1 MDRKINGFS
10 KLSKKAKMEWLA
22 KVHLK
27 NPKKGLDLMNSY
39 MHIDQNIQKKHDEF
53 IENTVANYYLP
64 LGVAPNFLINA
75 EDKFIIIE
83 ENTDFNQLIKKLE
96 DDTLIND
103 ILSFSFLSKIMEYQ
117 ENIKIGAY
125 NVKMNMSNYDM
136 ITMLRSGNQT
146 PIKLTFTYARKIDDL
161 AEKITSKLK
170 MSKDDLLNYLN
181 DNIDKYSGFKKADII
196 SIFLPDTYEV
206 YWNISPE
213 KLTNKMYSEYKK
225 FWNDE
230 RLSKL
235 DKINLNQKEVI
246 VLASI
251 VASESR
257 MLDEADRI
265 AGLYINRLNR
275 NMRLQADPTLIFA
288 ANDFTIRRVL
298 NKHKKIKSPYNTYI
312 HRGLPPGPIRLASK
326 KYIDAVLNYEKH
338 NYIYMCAEEDFSG
351 YHAFATNLSDHNRNA
366 RKFQIALNN
375 RKIYR

>member
-1 MDRKINGFS
+1 M
-10 KLSKKAKMEWLA
+10 SKKKIL
-22 KVHLK
+22 
-27 NPKKGLDLMNSY
+27 
-39 MHIDQNIQKKHDEF
+39 I
-53 IENTVANYYLP
+53 P
-64 LGVAPNFLINA
+64 LIIFSTILTTGSVYTYQMLYSPNFLINA

-83 ENTDFNQLIKKLE
+83 ENTDFNELIKKLE

-103 ILSFSFLSKIMEYQ
+103 ILSFSFLSKLMEYQ

-125 NVKMNMSNYDM
+125 KVKMNMSNYEM

-146 PIKLTFTYARKIDDL
+146 PIKLTFSYARKIEDL
-161 AEKITSKLK
+161 AEKITTKLK

-181 DNIDKYSGFKKADII
+181 ENINNYSGFKKTDII

-206 YWNISPE
+206 YWNISPK

-225 FWNDE
+225 FWNEE

-235 DKINLNQKEVI
+235 DKINLNQKEAI

-338 NYIYMCAEEDFSG
+338 NYIYMCAKEDFSG

-366 RKFQIALNN
+366 KKFQIALNR

>member
-1 MDRKINGFS
+1 M
-10 KLSKKAKMEWLA
+10 SKKKIL
-22 KVHLK
+22 
-27 NPKKGLDLMNSY
+27 
-39 MHIDQNIQKKHDEF
+39 I
-53 IENTVANYYLP
+53 P
-64 LGVAPNFLINA
+64 LIIFSTILTTGSVYTYQMLYSPNFLINA

-83 ENTDFNQLIKKLE
+83 ENTDFNELIKKLE

-103 ILSFSFLSKIMEYQ
+103 ILSFSFLSKLMEYQ

-125 NVKMNMSNYDM
+125 KVKMNMSNYEM

-146 PIKLTFTYARKIDDL
+146 PIKLTFTYARKIEDL
-161 AEKITSKLK
+161 AEKITAKLK

-181 DNIDKYSGFKKADII
+181 ENINNYGEFKITDII

-225 FWNDE
+225 FWNEE

-235 DKINLNQKEVI
+235 DKINLNQKEAI

-338 NYIYMCAEEDFSG
+338 NYIYMCAKEDFSG

-366 RKFQIALNN
+366 KKFQIALNM

>member
-1 MDRKINGFS
+1 M
-10 KLSKKAKMEWLA
+10 SKKKIL
-22 KVHLK
+22 
-27 NPKKGLDLMNSY
+27 
-39 MHIDQNIQKKHDEF
+39 I
-53 IENTVANYYLP
+53 P
-64 LGVAPNFLINA
+64 LIIFSTILTTGSVYTYQMLYSPNFLINA

-83 ENTDFNQLIKKLE
+83 ENTDFNELIKKLE

-103 ILSFSFLSKIMEYQ
+103 ILSFSFLSKLMEYQ

-125 NVKMNMSNYDM
+125 KVKMNMSNYEM

-146 PIKLTFTYARKIDDL
+146 PIKLTFTYARKIEDL
-161 AEKITSKLK
+161 AEKITTKLK

-181 DNIDKYSGFKKADII
+181 ENINNYSGFKKTDII

-213 KLTNKMYSEYKK
+213 KLTNKMYSEYQK
-225 FWNDE
+225 FWNEE

-235 DKINLNQKEVI
+235 DTINLNQKEAI

-338 NYIYMCAEEDFSG
+338 NYIYMCAKEDFSG

-366 RKFQIALNN
+366 KKFQIALNM

>member
-1 MDRKINGFS
+1 M
-10 KLSKKAKMEWLA
+10 SKKKIL
-22 KVHLK
+22 
-27 NPKKGLDLMNSY
+27 
-39 MHIDQNIQKKHDEF
+39 I
-53 IENTVANYYLP
+53 P
-64 LGVAPNFLINA
+64 LIIFSTILTTGSVYTYQMLYSPNFLINA
-75 EDKFIIIE
+75 DDKFIIIE
-83 ENTDFNQLIKKLE
+83 ENTDFNELIKKLE
-96 DDTLIND
+96 EDTLIND
-103 ILSFSFLSKIMEYQ
+103 ILSFSFLSKLMEYQ

-125 NVKMNMSNYDM
+125 KVKMNMSNYEM

-146 PIKLTFTYARKIDDL
+146 PIKLTFSYARKIEDL
-161 AEKITSKLK
+161 AEKITTKLK

-181 DNIDKYSGFKKADII
+181 ENINNYSGFKKTDII

-225 FWNDE
+225 FWNEE

-235 DKINLNQKEVI
+235 DKINLNQKEAI

-338 NYIYMCAEEDFSG
+338 NYIYMCAKEDFSG

-366 RKFQIALNN
+366 KKFQIALNM

>member
-1 MDRKINGFS
+1 M
-10 KLSKKAKMEWLA
+10 SKKKIL
-22 KVHLK
+22 
-27 NPKKGLDLMNSY
+27 
-39 MHIDQNIQKKHDEF
+39 I
-53 IENTVANYYLP
+53 P
-64 LGVAPNFLINA
+64 LIIFSTILTTGSVYTYQMLYSPNFLINA
-75 EDKFIIIE
+75 DDKFIIIE
-83 ENTDFNQLIKKLE
+83 ENTDFNELIKKLE

-103 ILSFSFLSKIMEYQ
+103 ILSFSFLSKLMEYQ

-125 NVKMNMSNYDM
+125 KVKMNMSNYEM

-146 PIKLTFTYARKIDDL
+146 PIKLTFTYARKIEDL
-161 AEKITSKLK
+161 AEKITTKLK

-181 DNIDKYSGFKKADII
+181 ENINNYSGFKNTDII

-225 FWNDE
+225 FWNEE

-235 DKINLNQKEVI
+235 DKINLNQKEAI

-338 NYIYMCAEEDFSG
+338 NYIYMCAKEDFSG

-366 RKFQIALNN
+366 KKFQIALNM

>member
-1 MDRKINGFS
+1 M
-10 KLSKKAKMEWLA
+10 SKKKIL
-22 KVHLK
+22 
-27 NPKKGLDLMNSY
+27 
-39 MHIDQNIQKKHDEF
+39 I
-53 IENTVANYYLP
+53 P
-64 LGVAPNFLINA
+64 LIIFSTILTTGSVYTYQMLYSPNFLINA

-136 ITMLRSGNQT
+136 ITMLRSDNQT

>member
-1 MDRKINGFS
+1 M
-10 KLSKKAKMEWLA
+10 SKKKIL
-22 KVHLK
+22 
-27 NPKKGLDLMNSY
+27 
-39 MHIDQNIQKKHDEF
+39 I
-53 IENTVANYYLP
+53 P
-64 LGVAPNFLINA
+64 LIIFSTILTTGSVYTYQMLYSPNFLINA
-75 EDKFIIIE
+75 DDKFIIIE
-83 ENTDFNQLIKKLE
+83 ENTDFNELIKKLE

-103 ILSFSFLSKIMEYQ
+103 ILSFSFLSKLMEYQ

-125 NVKMNMSNYDM
+125 KVKMNMSNYEM

-146 PIKLTFTYARKIDDL
+146 PIKLTFSYARKIEDL
-161 AEKITSKLK
+161 AEKITTKLK

-181 DNIDKYSGFKKADII
+181 ENINNYSGFKKTDII

-225 FWNDE
+225 FWNEE

-338 NYIYMCAEEDFSG
+338 NYIYMCAKEDFSG

-366 RKFQIALNN
+366 KKFQIALNM

>member
-1 MDRKINGFS
+1 M
-10 KLSKKAKMEWLA
+10 SKKKIL
-22 KVHLK
+22 
-27 NPKKGLDLMNSY
+27 
-39 MHIDQNIQKKHDEF
+39 I
-53 IENTVANYYLP
+53 P
-64 LGVAPNFLINA
+64 LIIFSTILTTGSVYTYQMLYSPNFLINA
-75 EDKFIIIE
+75 DDKFIIIE
-83 ENTDFNQLIKKLE
+83 ENTDFNELIKKLE

-103 ILSFSFLSKIMEYQ
+103 ILSFSFLSKLMEYQ

-125 NVKMNMSNYDM
+125 KVKMNMSNYEM

-146 PIKLTFTYARKIDDL
+146 PIKLTFTYARKIEDL
-161 AEKITSKLK
+161 AEKITTKLK

-181 DNIDKYSGFKKADII
+181 ENINNYSGFKKTDII

-225 FWNDE
+225 FWNEE

-235 DKINLNQKEVI
+235 DKINLNQKEAI

-338 NYIYMCAEEDFSG
+338 NYIYMCAKEDFSG

-366 RKFQIALNN
+366 KKFQLALNM
-375 RKIYR
+375 RKIYK

>member
-1 MDRKINGFS
+1 M
-10 KLSKKAKMEWLA
+10 SKKKIL
-22 KVHLK
+22 
-27 NPKKGLDLMNSY
+27 
-39 MHIDQNIQKKHDEF
+39 I
-53 IENTVANYYLP
+53 P
-64 LGVAPNFLINA
+64 LIIFSTILTTGSVYTYQMLYSPNFLINA
-75 EDKFIIIE
+75 DDKFIIIE
-83 ENTDFNQLIKKLE
+83 ENTDFNELIKKLE

-103 ILSFSFLSKIMEYQ
+103 ILSFSFLSKLMEYQ

-125 NVKMNMSNYDM
+125 KVKMNMSNYEM

-146 PIKLTFTYARKIDDL
+146 PIKLTFTYARKIEDL
-161 AEKITSKLK
+161 AEKITTKLK

-181 DNIDKYSGFKKADII
+181 ENINNYSGFKKTDII

-225 FWNDE
+225 FWNEE

-235 DKINLNQKEVI
+235 DNINLNQKEAI

-338 NYIYMCAEEDFSG
+338 NYIYMCAKEDFSG

-366 RKFQIALNN
+366 KKFQIALNM

>member
-1 MDRKINGFS
+1 M
-10 KLSKKAKMEWLA
+10 SKKKIL
-22 KVHLK
+22 
-27 NPKKGLDLMNSY
+27 
-39 MHIDQNIQKKHDEF
+39 I
-53 IENTVANYYLP
+53 P
-64 LGVAPNFLINA
+64 LIIFSTILTTGSVYTYQMLYSPNFLINA

-83 ENTDFNQLIKKLE
+83 ENTDFNELIKKLE

-103 ILSFSFLSKIMEYQ
+103 ILSFSFLSKLMEYQ

-125 NVKMNMSNYDM
+125 KVKMNMSNYEM

-146 PIKLTFTYARKIDDL
+146 PIKLTFTYARKIEDL
-161 AEKITSKLK
+161 AEKITAKLK

-181 DNIDKYSGFKKADII
+181 ENINNYSGFKKSDII

-225 FWNDE
+225 FWNEE

-235 DKINLNQKEVI
+235 DKINLNQKEAI

-338 NYIYMCAEEDFSG
+338 NYIYMCAKEDFSG

-366 RKFQIALNN
+366 KKFQIALNM

>member
-1 MDRKINGFS
+1 M
-10 KLSKKAKMEWLA
+10 SKKKIL
-22 KVHLK
+22 
-27 NPKKGLDLMNSY
+27 
-39 MHIDQNIQKKHDEF
+39 I
-53 IENTVANYYLP
+53 P
-64 LGVAPNFLINA
+64 LIIFSTILTTSSVYTYQMLYSPNFLINA
-75 EDKFIIIE
+75 DDKFIIIE
-83 ENTDFNQLIKKLE
+83 ENTDFNELIKKLE

-103 ILSFSFLSKIMEYQ
+103 ILSFSFLSKLMEYQ

-125 NVKMNMSNYDM
+125 KVKMNMSNYEM

-146 PIKLTFTYARKIDDL
+146 PIKLTFTYARKIEDL
-161 AEKITSKLK
+161 AEKITTKLK

-181 DNIDKYSGFKKADII
+181 ENINNYSGFKKTDII

-225 FWNDE
+225 FWNEE

-235 DKINLNQKEVI
+235 DKINLNQKEAI

-338 NYIYMCAEEDFSG
+338 NYIYMCAKEDFSG

-366 RKFQIALNN
+366 KKFQIALNM

>member
-1 MDRKINGFS
+1 M
-10 KLSKKAKMEWLA
+10 SKKKIL
-22 KVHLK
+22 
-27 NPKKGLDLMNSY
+27 
-39 MHIDQNIQKKHDEF
+39 I
-53 IENTVANYYLP
+53 P
-64 LGVAPNFLINA
+64 LIIFSTILTTGSVYTYQMLYSPNFLINA

-83 ENTDFNQLIKKLE
+83 ENTDFNELIKKLE

-103 ILSFSFLSKIMEYQ
+103 ILSFSFLSKLMEYQ

-125 NVKMNMSNYDM
+125 KVKMNMSNYEM

-146 PIKLTFTYARKIDDL
+146 PIKLTFTYARKIEDL
-161 AEKITSKLK
+161 AEKITTKLK

-181 DNIDKYSGFKKADII
+181 ENINNYNGFKKTDII

-206 YWNISPE
+206 YWNISPK

-225 FWNDE
+225 FWNEE

-235 DKINLNQKEVI
+235 DKINLNQKEAI

-312 HRGLPPGPIRLASK
+312 HRGLPPGPIRLVSK

-338 NYIYMCAEEDFSG
+338 NYIYMCAKEDFSG

-366 RKFQIALNN
+366 KKFQIALNM

>member
-1 MDRKINGFS
+1 M
-10 KLSKKAKMEWLA
+10 SKKKIL
-22 KVHLK
+22 
-27 NPKKGLDLMNSY
+27 
-39 MHIDQNIQKKHDEF
+39 I
-53 IENTVANYYLP
+53 P
-64 LGVAPNFLINA
+64 LIIFSTILTTGSVYTYQMLYSPNFLINA
-75 EDKFIIIE
+75 DDKFIIIE
-83 ENTDFNQLIKKLE
+83 ENTDFNELLKKLE

-103 ILSFSFLSKIMEYQ
+103 ILSFSFLSKLMEYQ

-125 NVKMNMSNYDM
+125 KVKMNMSNYEM

-146 PIKLTFTYARKIDDL
+146 PIKLTFSYARKIEDL
-161 AEKITSKLK
+161 AEKITTKLK

-181 DNIDKYSGFKKADII
+181 ENINNYSGFKKTDII

-213 KLTNKMYSEYKK
+213 KLINKMYSEYKK
-225 FWNDE
+225 FWNEE

-235 DKINLNQKEVI
+235 DKINLNQKEAI

-338 NYIYMCAEEDFSG
+338 NYIYMCAKEDFSG

-366 RKFQIALNN
+366 KKFQIALNM

>member
-1 MDRKINGFS
+1 M
-10 KLSKKAKMEWLA
+10 SKKKIL
-22 KVHLK
+22 
-27 NPKKGLDLMNSY
+27 
-39 MHIDQNIQKKHDEF
+39 I
-53 IENTVANYYLP
+53 P
-64 LGVAPNFLINA
+64 LIIFSTILTTGSVYTYQMLYSPNFLINA

-83 ENTDFNQLIKKLE
+83 ENTDFNELIKKLE
-96 DDTLIND
+96 NDTLIND

-125 NVKMNMSNYDM
+125 KVKMNMSNYEM

-146 PIKLTFTYARKIDDL
+146 PIKLTFTYARKIEDL
-161 AEKITSKLK
+161 AEKITAKLK

-181 DNIDKYSGFKKADII
+181 ENINNYSGFKKTDII

-225 FWNDE
+225 FWNEE

-235 DKINLNQKEVI
+235 DKINLNQKETI

-338 NYIYMCAEEDFSG
+338 NYIYMCAKEDFSG

-366 RKFQIALNN
+366 KKFQIALNM

>member
-1 MDRKINGFS
+1 M
-10 KLSKKAKMEWLA
+10 SKKKIL
-22 KVHLK
+22 
-27 NPKKGLDLMNSY
+27 
-39 MHIDQNIQKKHDEF
+39 I
-53 IENTVANYYLP
+53 P
-64 LGVAPNFLINA
+64 LIIFSTILTTGSVYTYQMLYSPNFLINA
-75 EDKFIIIE
+75 EEKFIIIE
-83 ENTDFNQLIKKLE
+83 ENTDFNELIKKLE

-103 ILSFSFLSKIMEYQ
+103 ILSFSFLSKLMEYQ

-125 NVKMNMSNYDM
+125 KVKMNMSNYEM

-146 PIKLTFTYARKIDDL
+146 PIKLTFTYARKIEDL
-161 AEKITSKLK
+161 AEKITTKLK
-170 MSKDDLLNYLN
+170 MTKDDLLNYLN
-181 DNIDKYSGFKKADII
+181 ENINNYSGFKKTDII

-206 YWNISPE
+206 YWNISPK

-225 FWNDE
+225 FWNEE

-235 DKINLNQKEVI
+235 DKINLNQKEAI

-338 NYIYMCAEEDFSG
+338 NYIYMCAKEDFSG

-366 RKFQIALNN
+366 KKFQIALNM

>member
-1 MDRKINGFS
+1 M
-10 KLSKKAKMEWLA
+10 SKKKIL
-22 KVHLK
+22 
-27 NPKKGLDLMNSY
+27 
-39 MHIDQNIQKKHDEF
+39 I
-53 IENTVANYYLP
+53 P
-64 LGVAPNFLINA
+64 LIIFSTILTTCSVYTYQMLYSPNFLINS

-83 ENTDFNQLIKKLE
+83 EGTDFNRLIKRLE

-125 NVKMNMSNYDM
+125 KVNMNMSNYDM

-146 PIKLTFTYARKIDDL
+146 PIKLTFSYARKIDDL

-170 MSKDDLLNYLN
+170 ISKEDLLNYLLE
-181 DNIDKYSGFKKADII
+181 NIDNYEDFKKEDII

-206 YWNISPE
+206 YWNISPK
-213 KLTNKMYSEYKK
+213 KLTDKMYSEYKK
-225 FWNDE
+225 FWNND
-230 RLSKL
+230 RLEKL
-235 DKINLNQKEVI
+235 KKINLNHKEAI
-246 VLASI
+246 ILASI

-312 HRGLPPGPIRLASK
+312 HRGLPPGPIRITSK
-326 KYIDAVLNYEKH
+326 KYIDAVLNFEKH
-338 NYIYMCAEEDFSG
+338 NYIYMCAKEDFSG

-375 RKIYR
+375 RKIYK

>member
-1 MDRKINGFS
+1 MRKKKILIPLIIFS
-10 KLSKKAKMEWLA
+10 TILTTGSVYTYQMLY
-22 KVHLK
+22 
-27 NPKKGLDLMNSY
+27 S
-39 MHIDQNIQKKHDEF
+39 
-53 IENTVANYYLP
+53 
-64 LGVAPNFLINA
+64 PNFLINA

-351 YHAFATNLSDHNRNA
+351 YYAFATNLSDHNRNA